1 MFDLTQKSKSKL
13 AIEYTHDIRAKSP
26 ETWVFW
32 VHASNLERYGQSFRD
47 IAHRAKISG
56 YQDPRVNI
64 FELVCDWLLGN
75 PARKWI
81 LVLDNL
87 DDDGFLRDPSL
98 LSGARAG
105 VSRRPLLAF
114 LPRGGPNGRIIIT
127 SRCNDVAL
135 RLVDERD
142 LISVEPMD
150 EVDSL
155 ELFQKKIG
163 HTDAGYDGDDAS
175 KLLNALEYIP
185 LAIVQAAAY
194 IKRRA
199 PRCSVAKYLED
210 FQKSEHK
217 KVKFLEFE
225 AEHFH
230 RDWEAKNS
238 ILTTWR
244 ISFDHI
250 RLVRPSAADLLSLMS
265 FFDPQGIPEYLL
277 RCRPEMEPCDD
288 DDADSLDD
296 AFEEDIQT
304 LRDYLFI
311 SVTGTS
317 GSTFQIHHL
326 VQLATRTWL
335 KTHNQLEQ
343 WKVQFIKNLSIEFLV
358 DKGKDYEK
366 NSILFPHARAALVQ
380 QPATNDA
387 LDKWATLLC
396 NAAAVYAGAM
406 VHHMTDAEDMAE
418 KAFETRKSLR
428 GPDSPS
434 TLSSMILVASIY
446 TQKGRLDEAETLGKE
461 VLDKHTRVFG
471 EGDERTIVS
480 MGNLAGTYAN
490 QGRIQEAHDL
500 FIRIA
505 EIQWNQHDI
514 TENPQVL
521 ENRSNLATIYLI
533 QNQLELAEDRKSVV

>member
-1 MFDLTQKSKSKL
+1 M
-13 AIEYTHDIRAKSP
+13 
-26 ETWVFW
+26 
-32 VHASNLERYGQSFRD
+32 
-47 IAHRAKISG
+47 
-56 YQDPRVNI
+56 
-64 FELVCDWLLGN
+64 
-75 PARKWI
+75 
-81 LVLDNL
+81 
-87 DDDGFLRDPSL
+87 
-98 LSGARAG
+98 
-105 VSRRPLLAF
+105 
-114 LPRGGPNGRIIIT
+114 
-127 SRCNDVAL
+127 

-150 EVDSL
+150 EVDAP

-163 HTDAGYDGDDAS
+163 HTDTDAGDDGDDAS
-175 KLLNALEYIP
+175 KLLDALEYMP

-199 PRCSVAKYLED
+199 PRCSVAKYLEE

-225 AEHFH
+225 AGHFH

-238 ILTTWR
+238 ILTTWG

-277 RCRPEMEPCDD
+277 RCRAETEACDD
-288 DDADSLDD
+288 YDADSLDD

-317 GSTFQIHHL
+317 PSTFQIHHL

-335 KTHNQLEQ
+335 KTHNQLED
-343 WKVQFIKNLSIEFLV
+343 WKAQFIKNLSIEFLV

-366 NSILFPHARAALVQ
+366 LSILFPHARAALVQ
-380 QPATNDA
+380 QPTTNDA
-387 LDKWATLLC
+387 LDKWAALLC

-418 KAFETRKSLR
+418 KAVETRKTLR

-434 TLSSMILVASIY
+434 TLQSMIVLASIY
-446 TQKGRLDEAETLGKE
+446 GEQDRLDKAETLGKE
-461 VLDKHTRVFG
+461 VLDKCTRVLG
-471 EGDERTIVS
+471 EEDERTILS
-480 MGNLAGTYAN
+480 MANLAATYAN
-490 QGRIQEAHDL
+490 QGRMQEGHDL
-500 FIRIA
+500 LICILRFNGI
-505 EIQWNQHDI
+505 
-514 TENPQVL
+514 
-521 ENRSNLATIYLI
+521 SAT
-533 QNQLELAEDRKSVV
+533 